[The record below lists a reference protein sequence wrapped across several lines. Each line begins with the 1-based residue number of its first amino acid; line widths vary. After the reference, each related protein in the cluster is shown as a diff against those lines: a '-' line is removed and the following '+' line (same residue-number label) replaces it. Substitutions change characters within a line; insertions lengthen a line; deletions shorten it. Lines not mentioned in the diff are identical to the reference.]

1 MRKEQSPSSG
11 TYSTWLDKPVLLHIA
26 TGTFL
31 TVLNCMIVSESDGG
45 LRIRVGNVWDLDI
58 YKEMVL
64 AVEPALCV
72 DEPLLKTSR
81 VQEMN

>member
-1 MRKEQSPSSG
+1 
-11 TYSTWLDKPVLLHIA
+11 
-26 TGTFL
+26 
-31 TVLNCMIVSESDGG
+31 MIVSESDGG

-72 DEPLLKTSR
+72 EESPLTTTR
-81 VQEMN
+81 VQEIN